1 MLVTQ
6 FTVHIQLQARAGSRR
21 SSESQESGVRAPI
34 SQACLLKV
42 HCMHFAIFP
51 LVPHQH
57 FVDLANNRGLQ
68 PSCVVLARVEA
79 KEDTTLL
86 WREAESGQEVD
97 VPSSE

>member
-21 SSESQESGVRAPI
+21 SSESQESGVRAPV

-42 HCMHFAIFP
+42 HCVHFAIFP

-57 FVDLANNRGLQ
+57 CPGL
-68 PSCVVLARVEA
+68 
-79 KEDTTLL
+79 
-86 WREAESGQEVD
+86 EVSTCTS
-97 VPSSE
+97 PIPCSN